1 MTLVKNLT
9 LFSLAII
16 TVFSVTAQR
25 NKSQRPSPPAQISK
39 DVNETK
45 ITIDYSRPSKKGRV
59 IFGDLVKY
67 GKVWR
72 TGANETT
79 WIEVSKDVTVNGKA
93 LKAGKY
99 GLFTIP
105 NEDDWIIIFN
115 EAWSGW
121 GAYDYKKS
129 GDVLR
134 ITVPAEEPDEVV
146 EIFTI
151 DISERGNVTLAWDQT
166 RVAFS
171 VE

>member
-1 MTLVKNLT
+1 MQSTKKLT
-9 LFSLAII
+9 LLSLFIV
-16 TVFSVTAQR
+16 TVFSVAAQR
-25 NKSQRPSPPAQISK
+25 DRSQRPSPPAQLSK

-79 WIEVSKDVTVNGKA
+79 WIEVSKDVIISDKK

-115 EAWSGW
+115 EAWNGW
-121 GAYDYKKS
+121 GAYDYNKS
-129 GDVLR
+129 EDVLR
-134 ITVPAEEPDEVV
+134 ITVPVEVLEEVMEV
-146 EIFTI
+146 FTI
-151 DISERGNVTLAWDQT
+151 DVSESGNVILAWDQT
-166 RVAFS
+166 RVTFS
-171 VE
+171 VK